1 MSRILIV
8 DDEKITTRLLR
19 LTLEQ
24 TGKYEV
30 RAENDSR
37 QVVASALDFR
47 PDLIVL
53 DVIMPEMDGGDVA
66 AALKEAPALKNV
78 PIIFLTATV
87 RKSEV
92 DARGGVLGG
101 YPFLAKPAST
111 HAIVEFIDKHL
122 PADAPSGD

>member
-1 MSRILIV
+1 MSIKQSRILIV

-19 LTLEQ
+19 MTLEQ

-30 RAENDSR
+30 RAENDSK
-37 QVVASALDFR
+37 QVLAAAQEFR

-66 AALKEAPALKNV
+66 AALKADPLLSGV
-78 PIIFLTATV
+78 PIVFLTATV

-111 HAIVEFIDKHL
+111 EAIVQFIDKHL
-122 PADAPSGD
+122 PL